1 MVKAVAFCAIFL
13 MGAMFLLLNVAQA
26 KPLFVTDFKTEN
38 HLRDVAFSP
47 DGRYLATLWSENRKR
62 TVIVQ
67 DMQDGGKQIAK
78 SGSKFVRPN
87 WITWASNER
96 LLVNISIPVF
106 KRKMESDAEDNPD
119 FDFYA
124 HPHVERL
131 IGMDPNGANDEK
143 LLADKKQIR
152 LNYSL
157 SRIFHTL
164 PDDKDSILVIA
175 RYGDRPSILRSN
187 VKTGKTKLITKG
199 GRNTV
204 QFFSDAQGN
213 PLYRL
218 DWLDNTKTILI
229 YDYDDGDWIQKERF
243 DYYEEDQTTSNVSN
257 FAGVLE
263 DGSIV
268 FRQQNAETGYH
279 EILKRDRKGKTSVYV
294 SYPGQDVIGL
304 TRGNGNLVIGH
315 RVAEDNIIRTK
326 YEDEKR
332 QQEYQKIAAQLLPI
346 GVTSFN
352 YASWNKD
359 SDFAILRTNGQDDP
373 GSFYFY
379 QRGQDLIT
387 FYSFAH
393 RDLNPD
399 SLGVAAKV
407 KYKARDGQQIQAYLL
422 LPNDYQPGK
431 KYPMVMLPHGGPH
444 SRVYAYFNHFAQF
457 LATRG
462 YVVMQPNFR
471 GSTGYGRE
479 FKEAGHKQWDGVMRE
494 DIEDGVKYA
503 IRAGL
508 VNPNKVCIAGIS
520 FGGYAALVGALNQ
533 HKLYRCAIS
542 MNGVSHIPKQIE
554 YTAGLLEELP
564 WALKRVYESYG
575 HPEDDEALLQAHS
588 PALRADEVTVPIL
601 LIGGRNDPI
610 VPFKQQRIMRD
621 ALKAAKKKH
630 QFIALD
636 KTGHNPFR
644 NRDNINKVYSRVEA
658 FLARHLQ

>member
-1 MVKAVAFCAIFL
+1 MTKLITPFVIFL
-13 MGAMFLLLNVAQA
+13 LCLHSGIVFA
-26 KPLFVTDFKTEN
+26 KSLTVEDFKTES
-38 HLRDVAFSP
+38 HLRDMAFSP
-47 DGRYLATLWSENRKR
+47 DGRYLATLWSENRER

-87 WITWASNER
+87 WITWASEER

-106 KRKMESDAEDNPD
+106 KKEMEKDAKENPD
-119 FDFYA
+119 FDFYS

-131 IGMDPNGANDEK
+131 IAIDPDGGNDKK
-143 LLADKKQIR
+143 LLADKRQIR

-164 PDDKDSILVIA
+164 PEDKGHILVVA

-187 VKTGKTKLITKG
+187 VKTGKSKLITKG
-199 GRNTV
+199 SRNTV

-218 DWLDNTKTILI
+218 DWIDTSKTILI
-229 YDYDDGDWIQKERF
+229 YDYVDGSWERKERF
-243 DYYEEDQTTSNVSN
+243 DYYEEDQTTDNLTN

-268 FRQQNAETGYH
+268 FRKQNDVSGYH
-279 EILKRDRKGKTSVYV
+279 EILKRDRAGKTSVYV
-294 SYPGQDVIGL
+294 SYPDKDVL
-304 TRGNGNLVIGH
+304 NLARGNGNSVIGH

-326 YEDEKR
+326 YEDKQRQREYEKI
-332 QQEYQKIAAQLLPI
+332 EAQLVEI

-352 YASWNKD
+352 YSSWNKD
-359 SDFAILRTNGQDDP
+359 SDLAIVRTNGQDDS

-379 QRGQDLIT
+379 QRGQNLVT

-393 RDLNPD
+393 RALNPD
-399 SLGVAAKV
+399 NLGVAAKV

-422 LPNDYQPGK
+422 LPNDYQPGT

-471 GSTGYGRE
+471 GSTGYGKA

-494 DIEDGVKYA
+494 DIEDGVNYA

-508 VNPNKVCIAGIS
+508 VDKSKVCIAGIS
-520 FGGYAALVGALNQ
+520 FGGYAALIGSLNQ
-533 HKLYRCAIS
+533 DRLYRCAIS
-542 MNGVSHIPKQIE
+542 MNGVSHIPIQVE
-554 YTAGLLEELP
+554 YTAEKLEEVP
-564 WALKRVYESYG
+564 WALKAVYESYG
-575 HPEDDEALLQAHS
+575 HPEKDKALLESHS
-588 PALRADEVTVPIL
+588 PALRADEVSVPIL
-601 LIGGRNDPI
+601 LIGGKNDPI

-621 ALKAAKKKH
+621 ALKEAGKKF

-644 NRDNINKVYSRVEA
+644 NRDNIEKVFTRIEE
-658 FLARHLQ
+658 FLARHLK